1 MSTKV
6 KVSISSLEL
15 NTIVANDVFS
25 EDFKLLITKGTF
37 LTEKVLNR
45 LKVFNIEQVYVDQN
59 EEVDNSFRESQE
71 FIEFKNEY
79 VQISDGLHNS
89 FNNIVEKNIS
99 EQELVNTIHE
109 CVELYKSSNSS
120 FNILNMLHHMRDFSD
135 ATFVHSLNVGMIA
148 AIIGRWSKKSQEE
161 ELLLMS
167 CGLFHDIGK
176 LTIPKSIL
184 DKPGKLTPEEFDIIK
199 KHPTN
204 GYNLLKDLPID
215 ERIKRVALMHHEKMD
230 GSGYP
235 LSLKGNQIDDFARI
249 ITIADIYDAL
259 TARRV
264 YRGPVCPFDAIE
276 VFEKDGFQL
285 YDPGYML
292 TFLQNVINSYL
303 HSEVILSN
311 GTHGEIIMVNTNRPS
326 KPTIRTSNNFIDL
339 TKEPQIKIT
348 EIVQN

>member
-6 KVSISSLEL
+6 KVPISSLTL
-15 NTIVANDVFS
+15 NTTVASDVFT
-25 EDFKLLITKGTF
+25 EDFKLIITKGTF
-37 LTEKVLNR
+37 LTEKVLSR
-45 LKVFNIEQVYVDQN
+45 LQIFNIEYVYIDQDEKVN
-59 EEVDNSFRESQE
+59 DSFRETQE
-71 FIEFKNEY
+71 FVEFKKEY

-99 EQELVNTIHE
+99 EQELVDTIHE
-109 CVELYKSSNSS
+109 CIGLYQSLTSS
-120 FNILNMLHHMRDFSD
+120 FSILNMLHHMRDFSD

-148 AIIGRWSKKSQEE
+148 AIIGRWSGKSEEE
-161 ELLLMS
+161 ELLLIS

-184 DKPGKLTPEEFDIIK
+184 DKPDKLTPEEFDIIK

-204 GYNLLKDLPID
+204 GYDILKNLPID
-215 ERIKRVALMHHEKMD
+215 ERIKRATLMHHEKMD

-235 LSLKGNQIDDFARI
+235 FNLKGDQIDDFARI
-249 ITIADIYDAL
+249 VTIADIYDAL
-259 TARRV
+259 TARRA

-276 VFEKDGFQL
+276 VFEKDSFQL
-285 YDPGYML
+285 YDPGYIL
-292 TFLQNVINSYL
+292 TFLQHVINSYL

-311 GTHGEIIMVNTNRPS
+311 GAHGEIIMVNPNRPS

-339 TKEPQIKIT
+339 TKEPEIKIT
-348 EIVQN
+348 KIVQN